1 MNIELEQ
8 KYEKEIE
15 ELQAR
20 ARAELIDLRIHE
32 EKCRLGDSVGQST
45 MVDRTGTKIN
55 EYLNKYLPDG
65 TLRIDHT
72 DQTNLGRHSLP
83 ELQNIRIRNVLL
95 SERPSLS
102 IQDPIDDP
110 TSLEEAS
117 KALQKETHSTGAQ
130 KEIVGK
136 LRYDLVPVEFE
147 DELAKVYTEGAKK
160 YSDRNWE
167 KGLLFMKHHYAA
179 ARRHMAKWVKGVDLD
194 DETNTHHL
202 ANAAWHLAAII
213 TLSARGRTDLDD
225 RNK

>member
-1 MNIELEQ
+1 MYKMSNEFQ
-8 KYEKEIE
+8 QQYDWEIE
-15 ELQAR
+15 AATAR
-20 ARAELIDLRIHE
+20 ARAELVDLIIHE
-32 EKCRLGDSVGQST
+32 EKCRRGKIVNVPERELTQ
-45 MVDRTGTKIN
+45 IN
-55 EYLNKYLPDG
+55 EFDL
-65 TLRIDHT
+65 
-72 DQTNLGRHSLP
+72 
-83 ELQNIRIRNVLL
+83 
-95 SERPSLS
+95 
-102 IQDPIDDP
+102 IDDL
-110 TSLEEAS
+110 TGLEEAA

-179 ARRHMAKWVKGVDLD
+179 ARRHMAKWVKGIDLD

>member
-1 MNIELEQ
+1 MYKMSSNINGVSCFSGDAKQ
-8 KYEKEIE
+8 FKNVCNSEI
-15 ELQAR
+15 
-20 ARAELIDLRIHE
+20 
-32 EKCRLGDSVGQST
+32 
-45 MVDRTGTKIN
+45 
-55 EYLNKYLPDG
+55 NKYLPDG
-65 TLRIDHT
+65 TLRID
-72 DQTNLGRHSLP
+72 
-83 ELQNIRIRNVLL
+83 
-95 SERPSLS
+95 
-102 IQDPIDDP
+102 PIDESTQINEFDLIDDL
-110 TSLEEAS
+110 TGLEEAA

-130 KEIVGK
+130 KELVGK

-179 ARRHMAKWVKGVDLD
+179 ARRHMAKWVKGIDLD
-194 DETNTHHL
+194 YETNTHHL

>member
-1 MNIELEQ
+1 MSDDINKQIDETAQWLKTEANKAEAARKAAMKLSISLDRHGLPEFGQLLPMPKVKTPKMNP
-8 KYEKEIE
+8 EI
-15 ELQAR
+15 
-20 ARAELIDLRIHE
+20 
-32 EKCRLGDSVGQST
+32 
-45 MVDRTGTKIN
+45 
-55 EYLNKYLPDG
+55 NKYLPDG
-65 TLRIDHT
+65 TLRID
-72 DQTNLGRHSLP
+72 
-83 ELQNIRIRNVLL
+83 
-95 SERPSLS
+95 
-102 IQDPIDDP
+102 PIDDP
-110 TSLEEAS
+110 TGLEEAS